1 MRRRPP
7 RSTRTDSRFPYR
19 TLFRS
24 LHAVGRA
31 AQRFGR
37 EQPAGARPCR
47 SAPSPV
53 QAKPGMESG
62 GMIGEIDIAGIFISP
77 LLLCLLVAFFARLL
91 VSRLLD
97 ALGSY
102 RIVWQ
107 RPLFAL
113 RSEEQTSELQYI

>member
-1 MRRRPP
+1 MPIAHPACPNR
-7 RSTRTDSRFPYR
+7 
-19 TLFRS
+19 

-97 ALGSY
+97 ALGFY
-102 RIVWQ
+102 RIV
-107 RPLFAL
+107 
-113 RSEEQTSELQYI
+113 RSEEHTSELQSLMRSSYAVFCL